1 MASDDDELKQRLAQ
15 LRHET
20 AIEWERLSARPDD
33 EMGLRER
40 YYEQLDGLGLTEAE
54 MSDEYVRMVRQA
66 TPAADRVR
74 YERRELLR
82 RHLAGEQLSPEEL
95 KTVEVILENG
105 SEDSYL
111 SWRSD
116 AEKEA
121 GDDG

>member
-1 MASDDDELKQRLAQ
+1 MDR
-15 LRHET
+15 
-20 AIEWERLSARPDD
+20 
-33 EMGLRER
+33 LRER

-66 TPAADRVR
+66 TPGADRVR
-74 YERRELLR
+74 YERRALLR

-95 KTVEVILENG
+95 KTVEMILANG

-111 SWRSD
+111 NWRAD
-116 AEKEA
+116 GEKEA